1 MKNKR
6 GLILITLGLLLI
18 AAALGLT
25 AYNIWDEY
33 RVTEAADNVAYQLLN
48 KIEAVTGESALEI
61 DKQTVTLELPIHVQN
76 PTMEMPIEHID
87 GWDYIGVLEIPAY
100 DLTLPIISQWSNAA
114 LRVSPARYDGS
125 VYTNDLIIS
134 AHNYNSHFGHL
145 KNLVEGDEI
154 KFTDMSGN
162 VFFYEVVLRETL
174 MPTAVAEMK
183 SGNWDLTLFT
193 CTLGGQYRV
202 TIRCERVEDTIHKQ
216 Y

>member
-1 MKNKR
+1 MRNKR
-6 GLILITLGLLLI
+6 GVILITTGLLLI

-25 AYNIWDEY
+25 AYNIWDEF
-33 RVTEAADNVAYQLLN
+33 RVTEAADEVAHQLLN
-48 KIEAVTGESALEI
+48 QI
-61 DKQTVTLELPIHVQN
+61 DTITQKAAEHEVETAIIELPIHVQN
-76 PTMEMPIEHID
+76 PQMEMPIEHIN

-100 DLTLPIISQWSNAA
+100 DLTLPIISQWSYPA
-114 LRVSPARYDGS
+114 LKVSPARYDGS
-125 VYTNDLIIS
+125 VYTDDLIIS
-134 AHNYNSHFGHL
+134 AHNYNSHFGNL

-183 SGNWDLTLFT
+183 SGGWDLTLFT

-202 TIRCERVEDTIHKQ
+202 TIRCERVENDIHEQ